1 MTRKAFHC
9 LLLAIPCLVF
19 AYLII
24 SYSVNVPWL
33 DDIEVFVD
41 FLSAYEKV
49 ESLQEKV
56 ELLLKPNNEHRMF
69 HGKLVNLLTARLGS
83 RLSIETDILIS
94 SLSVFGVLFLLLR
107 NQLKLGWHI
116 LFLIPAALF
125 LLQPQYHLTTLWAI
139 TSLQTQNVLF
149 FGILALWLLV
159 RHQKA
164 GFTLGIG
171 LLVYN
176 SFTMSNGMFFFPVAA
191 ILLLLLLQKRFK
203 RFFVL
208 LFTFGLTVCS
218 YFYGFEITANSNGFA
233 FFKQNPLLSVFG
245 FFAHLGASFDFT
257 PTQSINI
264 RLFICGIFGL
274 LMFVVI
280 LLWVLKGYS
289 LKSNLFSFLQE
300 RFASKQRLFLLG
312 VILFLFANAA
322 IIAILRP
329 QFGMY
334 VLIVGNYRLYT
345 SLILVC
351 SYICLVDLLEIQPKS
366 WLFKS
371 LFVFSVLF
379 WVLSFLVYPP
389 EVIERRKDLLVRAYN
404 QKNNGIG
411 LGAYHGTFLEKYIAE
426 SFQNLPATTP
436 YQFPIEDIFDE
447 NDLKKIGALSTEGLT
462 TKLHRKV
469 ENGNICL
476 TNLSLK
482 NEIGKNEGIFLV
494 LKSASETY
502 LYYQKRTFQDFIR
515 RQSFSTCL
523 VEGNF
528 KPGTYHLFLLQKG
541 NKQSKLYDTQVKI
554 DLNLKHP

>member
-1 MTRKAFHC
+1 
-9 LLLAIPCLVF
+9 
-19 AYLII
+19 
-24 SYSVNVPWL
+24 
-33 DDIEVFVD
+33 
-41 FLSAYEKV
+41 
-49 ESLQEKV
+49 
-56 ELLLKPNNEHRMF
+56 
-69 HGKLVNLLTARLGS
+69 
-83 RLSIETDILIS
+83 
-94 SLSVFGVLFLLLR
+94 
-107 NQLKLGWHI
+107 
-116 LFLIPAALF
+116 
-125 LLQPQYHLTTLWAI
+125 
-139 TSLQTQNVLF
+139 
-149 FGILALWLLV
+149 
-159 RHQKA
+159 
-164 GFTLGIG
+164 
-171 LLVYN
+171 
-176 SFTMSNGMFFFPVAA
+176 
-191 ILLLLLLQKRFK
+191 
-203 RFFVL
+203 
-208 LFTFGLTVCS
+208 
-218 YFYGFEITANSNGFA
+218 
-233 FFKQNPLLSVFG
+233 
-245 FFAHLGASFDFT
+245 
-257 PTQSINI
+257 
-264 RLFICGIFGL
+264 
-274 LMFVVI
+274 
-280 LLWVLKGYS
+280 VLKGYS

-379 WVLSFLVYPP
+379 WVLSFLVYLP